1 MGVYFANSRI
11 KSFINNKLSQ
21 FELMALQDEFEI
33 KLLRNTKS
41 ILETINLSP
50 AIWDEKCTITTEL
63 YIQKFTETLRED
75 TNRENLE
82 LLFFYCLNFL
92 LEVNIKTQEPL
103 LHQLDLIIDFS
114 INELNSFLP
123 QAKVEIKNSINKL
136 PILITKESLSNP
148 NLEIY
153 KSAPNFL
160 TQAKT
165 AIEEWDSNFQERE
178 KTIINQINKLEEHKS
193 AFNFVGLYNG
203 FNNLSIDK
211 KNELNWSKAFLFILG
226 LLAILPITTEA
237 IYLIYYAPELTLD
250 KIAIRSIPVISITF
264 ILIYY
269 FKIAL
274 SSFNSIRAQM
284 TQIELRKSLCAFI
297 QNYAEYAKE
306 IKTNNTD
313 ILKKFEE
320 IIFSNIMTS
329 DEKIPSTFD
338 GIEQIASLISA
349 VKPK

>member
-11 KSFINNKLSQ
+11 KSAINNKLSQ
-21 FELMALQDEFEI
+21 FELIELGDEFEV
-33 KLLRNTKS
+33 KLFRHTKS

-50 AIWDEKCTITTEL
+50 TIWDEKCTITTEL
-63 YIQKFTETLRED
+63 YIQEFTTTLKED

-92 LEVNIKTQEPL
+92 MEVNIKTQEPL

-114 INELNSFLP
+114 IDELNSFNP
-123 QAKVEIKNSINKL
+123 KAKAKIKNSISKL

-160 TQAKT
+160 TQAKA
-165 AIEEWDSNFQERE
+165 AIDEWDSNFQKRE
-178 KTIINQINKLEEHKS
+178 TTINNQINKLEEHKT

-203 FNNLSIDK
+203 FNNLSIEK
-211 KNELNWSKAFLFILG
+211 KNELNWSKGFLFILG
-226 LLAILPITTEA
+226 TLATLPITIEA
-237 IYLIYYAPELTLD
+237 LYLIFYAPESTLD
-250 KIAIRSIPVISITF
+250 KIAIRTIPIISITF

-269 FKIAL
+269 FKVAL
-274 SSFNSIRAQM
+274 SSFNSTRAQI

-297 QNYAEYAKE
+297 QNYSEYAKE

-320 IIFSNIMTS
+320 IIFSNIMTT

-338 GIEQIASLISA
+338 GLEQIASLISA

>member
-21 FELMALQDEFEI
+21 LELMAIQDEFEI
-33 KLLRNTKS
+33 KLLRHTKL
-41 ILETINLSP
+41 ILESINSSP
-50 AIWDEKCTITTEL
+50 KTWDEKCTVTTEL

-82 LLFFYCLNFL
+82 LLFVYCLSFL
-92 LEVNIKTQEPL
+92 LEANIKTQGPL

-123 QAKVEIKNSINKL
+123 QAKAEIKNSINKL

-165 AIEEWDSNFQERE
+165 VIEEWDSNFKERE
-178 KTIINQINKLEEHKS
+178 KTITNQIIKLEEHKS

-203 FNNLSIDK
+203 FNNLSIEK

-338 GIEQIASLISA
+338 GLEQIASLISA